1 MIPDAELVRRSL
13 SHGSH
18 HFGVLIQRHSN
29 YLFALAMRMT
39 KGQHALAE
47 DVVQQSFLNAFSRLK
62 SFDRKRDFRGWL
74 TGISVNCYRD
84 MLRKSPPFD
93 ELEVAAPATLEPVD
107 EDRAFVELITPLSA
121 EQRILFILRFVYEYK
136 VEEIAALLEI
146 KSGTV
151 KSKLSRA
158 MSELRA
164 AHNDCE
170 LVLPV
175 IEEGGPGASHE

>member
-1 MIPDAELVRRSL
+1 MIPDAELVWRSL

-62 SFDRKRDFRGWL
+62 SFDRKRDFLGWL

-84 MLRKSPPFD
+84 MLRKSPPYE
-93 ELEVAAPATLEPVD
+93 ELEVAAPDTVESADEVLKLALTKELKPIQWTEVD
-107 EDRAFVELITPLSA
+107 
-121 EQRILFILRFVYEYK
+121 
-136 VEEIAALLEI
+136 
-146 KSGTV
+146 
-151 KSKLSRA
+151 KLSE
-158 MSELRA
+158 SKK
-164 AHNDCE
+164 DDKSQ
-170 LVLPV
+170 
-175 IEEGGPGASHE
+175 ASIQ

>member
-13 SHGSH
+13 SHGSQ

-84 MLRKSPPFD
+84 MLRKSPMYE
-93 ELEVAAPATLEPVD
+93 ELEVAATATVESAD
-107 EDRAFVELITPLSA
+107 EDRAFVELIAPLSA

-146 KSGTV
+146 KSGTI

-175 IEEGGPGASHE
+175 IEESGSGASHG